1 MRACRCYL
9 SDVKAALL
17 LVVACSSPQKPI
29 QQHTAAQPVANATL
43 HTCAEAAAGLER
55 GTRGLRT
62 PESSVLAQMQALC
75 VDESWPTLAIDCFA
89 ALGAEDKHDDLGAC
103 VKRLPEASRTR
114 VFAQLDGSAMAI
126 VDARLASLSVG
137 IAECDRF
144 VATVRSV
151 LVCDAMPLD
160 RRVQLGAE
168 TADFWSLPTQKL
180 SADAQKRMAAVC
192 GQSLAS
198 LQQQAAGAGCMP

>member
-1 MRACRCYL
+1 
-9 SDVKAALL
+9 VKAFAALVL
-17 LVVACSSPQKPI
+17 IACSSPQKPI
-29 QQHTAAQPVANATL
+29 EQRTTARPVANATL

-62 PESSVLAQMQALC
+62 PESSVLEQMQGLC
-75 VDESWPTLAIDCFA
+75 TDENWPTPAIDCFA
-89 ALGAEDKHDDLGAC
+89 ALGAEDKRDELGAC
-103 VKRLPEASRTR
+103 VRKLPEASRIKL
-114 VFAQLDGSAMAI
+114 FAQLDGSAMAI

-151 LVCDAMPLD
+151 LGCSAMPLD

-168 TADFWSLPTQKL
+168 TADFWSLPTSNL
-180 SADAQKRMAAVC
+180 PADAQKRMAAVC
-192 GQSLAS
+192 GQSLAA

>member
-1 MRACRCYL
+1 MKAF
-9 SDVKAALL
+9 AALL
-17 LVVACSSPQKPI
+17 LLACSSPQKPI
-29 QQHTAAQPVANATL
+29 QQRASAQPIVANATL

-62 PESSVLAQMQALC
+62 PESSVLQQMQGLC
-75 VDESWPTLAIDCFA
+75 TDENWPTPAIDCFA
-89 ALGAEDKHDDLGAC
+89 ALGARGDDKHDELGAC
-103 VKRLPEASRTR
+103 IRKLPEGSRTKL
-114 VFAQLDGSAMAI
+114 FAQLDGTAMAI

-151 LVCDAMPLD
+151 LGCAAMPLD

-168 TADFWSLPTQKL
+168 TADFWSLPTSNL
-180 SADAQKRMAAVC
+180 PADAQKRMAAVC
-192 GQSLAS
+192 GQSLAA